1 MGYEWLAYTY
11 DVLGLS
17 TSMFVRVM
25 VILGIAFFII
35 KHSKKAKIQKV
46 YKLLPFEGQLSF
58 EIKTLSIICL
68 MDGVVLT
75 TANYVDAFPGA
86 ASTWI
91 IAVLTFILYFFWA
104 EMVYYFTHRL
114 LHTDYLYWMHSHHHK
129 SQVTTPFTA
138 YSSSIF
144 DRLLGMVLPII
155 PVIILFKYEMI
166 TVSENALI
174 VYYVLLP
181 LINIFTHINVE
192 ITPKSW
198 SHNKWLTALLITP
211 SYHALHHARYRGHYG
226 VTTPLMDVIFG
237 TTYKDYQKVHEK
249 SRMGD
254 GLLTL
259 DEQAT

>member
-1 MGYEWLAYTY
+1 
-11 DVLGLS
+11 
-17 TSMFVRVM
+17 
-25 VILGIAFFII
+25 
-35 KHSKKAKIQKV
+35 
-46 YKLLPFEGQLSF
+46 
-58 EIKTLSIICL
+58 
-68 MDGVVLT
+68 
-75 TANYVDAFPGA
+75 
-86 ASTWI
+86 
-91 IAVLTFILYFFWA
+91 
-104 EMVYYFTHRL
+104 
-114 LHTDYLYWMHSHHHK
+114 
-129 SQVTTPFTA
+129 
-138 YSSSIF
+138 
-144 DRLLGMVLPII
+144 MVLPII

-211 SYHALHHARYRGHYG
+211 SYHALHHARCRGHYG